1 MSDATGLDSVLKDVA
16 RVLLYCFILT
26 MSLILVWFFFIVF
39 AWDLTFRVHTH
50 FLDITRQQFDLVH
63 NAGISL
69 TKAAAFILFLIPYFS
84 IRIVLRNRT
93 G

>member
-1 MSDATGLDSVLKDVA
+1 MKDGPGCENVMKDVA

-63 NAGISL
+63 YAGISL
-69 TKAAAFILFLIPYFS
+69 TKAAAFILFLIPYIA
-84 IRIVLRNRT
+84 IRIVLRNRA